1 MRKAAQAICAW
12 LDPSPSRKSQ
22 SRTPDMIWSIL
33 KATILSVLFSISGC
47 KEREKKFPTSS
58 SPVFVRTQVVNLT
71 DVPNIYSIPGTII
84 SDGRTELSSR
94 VVGLIQM
101 LGVREGQLVT
111 KGELLVKID
120 PSGIDQGILQARA
133 RLDIARDDLNDAEH
147 DVVKFS
153 VLAPQGIVPTESF
166 RKAKV
171 REDVARLTLASEE
184 AALSTAIAQR
194 TYTDVMSPFDGV
206 IVKLQKHVGDMA
218 TVGVPIL
225 TIESREVLLFRIYV
239 PESDVAKIRQD
250 MTVVVHIDALAGRD
264 VLGTVTRIVPSGD
277 PVTRR
282 YEVMLALPNDSLLL
296 PGMFG
301 RAELILGT
309 SRIITVPQNCV
320 TQLAGLEGV
329 FVIGADDTARFRW
342 LRMGRELEKAL
353 EITSGL
359 SDGDV
364 IVCQPGVSLHDGS
377 LIARHPPQ

>member
-1 MRKAAQAICAW
+1 
-12 LDPSPSRKSQ
+12 
-22 SRTPDMIWSIL
+22 MIWSIL